1 MRRSRLR
8 AGLLVVVAMALTGI
22 GYRVWRNVAERTPRS
37 LGELGVEL
45 IPEVAQHMQNFHRIK
60 VKNGHTEWDIKA
72 DDAQYYQKQN
82 EIVVRAPEV
91 TIYTE
96 QGVQRAWLTGKEAHL
111 GLVDDGREVG
121 SMEIRGDVILWLD
134 DLELRYRYGDVR
146 SRPRPHHRA
155 GSRHHHRPYDERE
168 RRRDGGRRHAA
179 AHPSPRERA
188 HPAEAQCRGLVAR
201 TCRWCW
207 SSPRPR
213 GLQGHRQP
221 AAPPPTQRAGRQPLR
236 LRRPRQEQGADQRHL
251 RQPGVRL
258 QGERRRL

>member
-1 MRRSRLR
+1 MRRSWLR

-60 VKNGHTEWDIKA
+60 VKNGHMEWEIKA

-82 EIVVRAPEV
+82 EIVVRVPEV

-121 SMEIRGDVILWLD
+121 SMELRGDVILWLD
-134 DLELRYRYGDVR
+134 DLELRTDTATYDRDRDLITAPGAVTITGRTMNVNADGMEVDVTPQHIR
-146 SRPRPHHRA
+146 LLENVHTLLKPNA
-155 GSRHHHRPYDERE
+155 EGS
-168 RRRDGGRRHAA
+168 
-179 AHPSPRERA
+179 
-188 HPAEAQCRGLVAR
+188 
-201 TCRWCW
+201 
-207 SSPRPR
+207 
-213 GLQGHRQP
+213 
-221 AAPPPTQRAGRQPLR
+221 
-236 LRRPRQEQGADQRHL
+236 
-251 RQPGVRL
+251 
-258 QGERRRL
+258 

>member
-60 VKNGHTEWDIKA
+60 VKNGHMEWEIKA

-82 EIVVRAPEV
+82 EIVVRVPEV

-111 GLVDDGREVG
+111 GLVDDGKEVG
-121 SMEIRGDVILWLD
+121 SMELRGDVILWLD
-134 DLELRYRYGDVR
+134 DLELRTDTATYDRDRDLITAPGAVTITGRTMNVNADGMEVDVTPQHIR
-146 SRPRPHHRA
+146 LLENVHTLLKPNA
-155 GSRHHHRPYDERE
+155 EGS
-168 RRRDGGRRHAA
+168 
-179 AHPSPRERA
+179 
-188 HPAEAQCRGLVAR
+188 
-201 TCRWCW
+201 
-207 SSPRPR
+207 
-213 GLQGHRQP
+213 
-221 AAPPPTQRAGRQPLR
+221 
-236 LRRPRQEQGADQRHL
+236 
-251 RQPGVRL
+251 
-258 QGERRRL
+258 

>member
-60 VKNGHTEWDIKA
+60 VKNGHMEWEIKA

-82 EIVVRAPEV
+82 EIVVRVPEV

-111 GLVDDGREVG
+111 GLVDDGKEVG
-121 SMEIRGDVILWLD
+121 SMELRGDVVLWLD
-134 DLELRYRYGDVR
+134 DLELRTDTATYDRDRDLITAPGAVVITGRTMNVNADGMEVDVTPQHIR
-146 SRPRPHHRA
+146 LLENVHTLLKPNAA
-155 GSRHHHRPYDERE
+155 GS
-168 RRRDGGRRHAA
+168 
-179 AHPSPRERA
+179 
-188 HPAEAQCRGLVAR
+188 
-201 TCRWCW
+201 
-207 SSPRPR
+207 
-213 GLQGHRQP
+213 
-221 AAPPPTQRAGRQPLR
+221 
-236 LRRPRQEQGADQRHL
+236 
-251 RQPGVRL
+251 
-258 QGERRRL
+258 

>member
-60 VKNGHTEWDIKA
+60 VKNGHTEWEIKA

-82 EIVVRAPEV
+82 EIVVRVPEV

-121 SMEIRGDVILWLD
+121 SMELRGDVILWLD
-134 DLELRYRYGDVR
+134 DLELRTDTATYDRDRDLITAPGAVTITGRTMNVNADGMEVDVTPQHIR
-146 SRPRPHHRA
+146 LLENVHTLLKPNAA
-155 GSRHHHRPYDERE
+155 GS
-168 RRRDGGRRHAA
+168 
-179 AHPSPRERA
+179 
-188 HPAEAQCRGLVAR
+188 
-201 TCRWCW
+201 
-207 SSPRPR
+207 
-213 GLQGHRQP
+213 
-221 AAPPPTQRAGRQPLR
+221 
-236 LRRPRQEQGADQRHL
+236 
-251 RQPGVRL
+251 
-258 QGERRRL
+258 

>member
-134 DLELRYRYGDVR
+134 DLELRTATATYDRDRDLITAPGAVTITGRTMNVNADGMEVDVTPQHIR
-146 SRPRPHHRA
+146 LLENVHTLLKPN
-155 GSRHHHRPYDERE
+155 
-168 RRRDGGRRHAA
+168 
-179 AHPSPRERA
+179 
-188 HPAEAQCRGLVAR
+188 AQG
-201 TCRWCW
+201 
-207 SSPRPR
+207 
-213 GLQGHRQP
+213 
-221 AAPPPTQRAGRQPLR
+221 
-236 LRRPRQEQGADQRHL
+236 
-251 RQPGVRL
+251 
-258 QGERRRL
+258 